1 MEFLMPFTL
10 GVCAVTVVALVTVV
24 VVGMFKI
31 SRLNKELNNLE
42 RLVDTVV
49 NQLDQR
55 ITSTEDDFRRMID
68 SRVDSGRSAIE
79 KEQRFIHERIDKSKQ
94 EVVDEIKFVHERIDR
109 VGAKIAGLEI
119 AGLGKVK

>member
-1 MEFLMPFTL
+1 MEITSFLL
-10 GVCAVTVVALVTVV
+10 GICAVIVVALVTVV

-79 KEQRFIHERIDKSKQ
+79 KEHRFIHERIDKSQQ
-94 EVVDEIKFVHERIDR
+94 EVVGEIKFVHERIDG
-109 VGAKIAGLEI
+109 VSAKI

>member
-1 MEFLMPFTL
+1 MDITSFWL
-10 GVCAVTVVALVTVV
+10 GVCAVTVLTAVTVV

-55 ITSTEDDFRRMID
+55 ITSTDDYFRRMID
-68 SRVDSGRSAIE
+68 SRVDSLSSVIE
-79 KEQRFIHERIDKSKQ
+79 KEHRFIHERIDKSQQ
-94 EVVDEIKFVHERIDR
+94 EVVGEIKFVHERID
-109 VGAKIAGLEI
+109 
-119 AGLGKVK
+119 GLGKVK

>member
-1 MEFLMPFTL
+1 MEILSFLL
-10 GVCAVTVVALVTVV
+10 GICAVIVVALVAVV

-55 ITSTEDDFRRMID
+55 ITSTDDYFRRMID
-68 SRVDSGRSAIE
+68 SKVDVLRSVIE
-79 KEQRFIHERIDKSKQ
+79 KEHRSIHERIDASKI
-94 EVVDEIKFVHERIDR
+94 EFSDEIKFVHERIDR
-109 VGAKIAGLEI
+109 VSAKIAGLEI
-119 AGLGKVK
+119 SGLGKVK